1 MAVKS
6 ILNTTTLIQWF
17 GIAFLI
23 LLALLI
29 LTRAALA
36 ILRRQARKQVQRTDL
51 DLISD
56 GLYRVQPEGRTGPDT
71 GPAKSSGLE
80 RGGS

>member
-29 LTRAALA
+29 MGVEWYLFHTRTL
-36 ILRRQARKQVQRTDL
+36 
-51 DLISD
+51 
-56 GLYRVQPEGRTGPDT
+56 
-71 GPAKSSGLE
+71 
-80 RGGS
+80 